1 MLQSRS
7 KTYPFVDTF
16 TYRHYFVR
24 DLGLLEDGHY
34 KIANFDL
41 LLNECAANNSQHDG
55 IRIPNGSFCRYQFIE
70 LCIKMA
76 KFLYSTGYMFREGGK
91 HKARKSCDDFEEE
104 NFEEVSIHRAFFTFV
119 EEMLKPYYMKVR
131 RDFSDFREDKLWDQ

>member
-16 TYRHYFVR
+16 AYRHYFVR
-24 DLGLLEDGHY
+24 DLGLLDDGHY

-41 LLNECAANNSQHDG
+41 ILNETASNNAQFDG

-70 LCIKMA
+70 ICVKMA
-76 KFLYSTGYMFREGGK
+76 KFLYSTGYMYRAGGRL
-91 HKARKSCDDFEEE
+91 RKSYSFDEE
-104 NFEEVSIHRAFFTFV
+104 NYEEVSI
-119 EEMLKPYYMKVR
+119 
-131 RDFSDFREDKLWDQ
+131 